1 MPLIMLPAVKSAPA
15 AAILASILAFAA
27 CGEGLSPA
35 PEGDSVERIEE
46 TIDAFEDALEER
58 DLERVCDRIFSP
70 EGRLRAGGEECPRR
84 LARTLARVRDPDIE
98 VLGVTLGRDAA
109 IARVRAGSA
118 GEEPAIDTI
127 RLVIIEGRYHIE
139 SLSAR

>member
-15 AAILASILAFAA
+15 VAILASIVAFAA
-27 CGEGLSPA
+27 CGEELSTA
-35 PEGDSVERIEE
+35 PEGDSVERVEE

-58 DLERVCDRIFSP
+58 DLEQVCERIFSP

-84 LARTLARVRDPDIE
+84 LARTVARVRDPDLE
-98 VLGVTLGRDAA
+98 LLGATLGRGAA
-109 IARVRAGSA
+109 IARVRASSA

-127 RLVIIEGRYHIE
+127 RLVVIESRYRIE
-139 SLSAR
+139 SLSGR

>member
-1 MPLIMLPAVKSAPA
+1 MLPAVKSAPA
-15 AAILASILAFAA
+15 VAILASILAFAA
-27 CGEGLSPA
+27 CGEGRSPA
-35 PEGDSVERIEE
+35 PDGDSAERIEE

-58 DLERVCDRIFSP
+58 DLERVCNRIFSP

-84 LARTLARVRDPDIE
+84 LGRTVARVRDPDLELLE
-98 VLGVTLGRDAA
+98 VTHGRDTA

-127 RLVIIEGRYHIE
+127 RLVLIEGRYRIE
-139 SLSAR
+139 SLSGR

>member
-1 MPLIMLPAVKSAPA
+1 MKSAPA
-15 AAILASILAFAA
+15 AAILASILALAA
-27 CGEGLSPA
+27 CGEGLSTA
-35 PEGDSVERIEE
+35 PEGDSDERIEE

-98 VLGVTLGRDAA
+98 LLGVTLGRDAA

-118 GEEPAIDTI
+118 GEEPAIDAI
-127 RLVIIEGRYHIE
+127 RLVVIEGRYHIE
-139 SLSAR
+139 SVSAR

>member
-15 AAILASILAFAA
+15 VAILASILVLAG
-27 CGEGLSPA
+27 CGERGSTV
-35 PEGDSVERIEE
+35 PEGGSLEPIEE
-46 TIDAFEDALEER
+46 TIDAFEEALENR
-58 DLERVCDRIFSP
+58 DLERVCDQIFSP

-84 LARTLARVRDPDIE
+84 LARTLARVRDPDLE

-109 IARVRAGSA
+109 IARVRASSA

-127 RLVIIEGRYHIE
+127 RLVLVEGRYRIE
-139 SLSAR
+139 SLSGR